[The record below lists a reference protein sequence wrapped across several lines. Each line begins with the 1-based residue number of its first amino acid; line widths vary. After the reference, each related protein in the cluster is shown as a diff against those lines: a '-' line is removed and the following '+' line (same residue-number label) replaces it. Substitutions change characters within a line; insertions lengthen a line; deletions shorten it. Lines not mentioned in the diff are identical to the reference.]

1 MDFVL
6 FYETIHIFIAPS
18 FIYMHFKGQGGL
30 KIAADVWG
38 SDNKKLVILLH
49 GGGQTRHAWG
59 ETGKKLAEAGYHSV
73 ALDLRGHG
81 DSEWH
86 SDGDYTIKAYKE
98 DLVSIIKELNKP
110 ASLIGASLGGMA
122 SLLLAGDEVNANLCT
137 ALIMVDIGIYP
148 DPAGS
153 DRIVSFMLS
162 GEAGFESLEDVA
174 KSISDY
180 LPHRQKPKDL
190 QGLKKNLRLKEDG
203 KYYWHW
209 DPRFIRRRPGSRDKG
224 YFDLQ
229 LKAAQKV
236 VVPTLLMRGALSDVV
251 TMEDVEYFLSVIGH
265 AKFVEIEK
273 AAHMIAGDRND
284 VFAEEAIKFL
294 RSL

>member
-1 MDFVL
+1 M
-6 FYETIHIFIAPS
+6 Y
-18 FIYMHFKGQGGL
+18 FKGHQDI

-38 SDNKKLVILLH
+38 SNNQELVILLH

-59 ETGKKLAEAGYHSV
+59 DTGKKLAEAGYHSV

-86 SDGDYTIKAYKE
+86 ADGDYSIRAYKD
-98 DLVSIIKELNKP
+98 DLVSIINEIGKP
-110 ASLIGASLGGMA
+110 ARLVGASLGGMA
-122 SLLLAGDEVNANLCT
+122 SLVLAGDEIYSDLCT

-148 DPAGS
+148 DPVGS

-162 GEAGFESLEDVA
+162 GEKGFDSLENVA

-180 LPHRQKPKDL
+180 LPHRKKPKDL
-190 QGLKKNLRLKEDG
+190 EGLKKNLRLKSDG
-203 KYYWHW
+203 RYYWHW
-209 DPRFIRRRPGSRDKG
+209 DPRFIRRRPGSRDRR

-229 LKAAQKV
+229 LKAAEKV
-236 VVPTLLMRGALSDVV
+236 TIPTLLIRGALSDVV
-251 TMEDVEYFLSVIGH
+251 TMEDVDYFLSVISH
-265 AKFVEIEK
+265 AKFVEIEN

-284 VFAEEAIKFL
+284 IFAEEAIKFL
-294 RSL
+294 KSL

>member
-1 MDFVL
+1 
-6 FYETIHIFIAPS
+6 
-18 FIYMHFKGQGGL
+18 MHFKGHGGL

-38 SDNKKLVILLH
+38 SDNNKLVILLH

-59 ETGKKLAEAGYHSV
+59 ETGKKLAEAGYHAV

-98 DLVSIIKELNKP
+98 DLVSIIKEINKP

-122 SLLLAGDEVNANLCT
+122 SLLLAGDEVNSNLCN

-148 DPAGS
+148 DPTGS
-153 DRIVSFMLS
+153 DRIVNFMLS
-162 GEAGFESLEDVA
+162 GEGGFDSLEDAA
-174 KSISDY
+174 KTISDY
-180 LPHRQKPKDL
+180 LPHRQKPKDSGGL
-190 QGLKKNLRLKEDG
+190 QKNLRLKDDG
-203 KYYWHW
+203 RYYWHW

-224 YFDLQ
+224 HFDFQ
-229 LKAAQKV
+229 LKAAEKV
-236 VVPTLLMRGALSDVV
+236 VVPTLLIRGALSDVV
-251 TMEDVEYFLSVIGH
+251 TMDDVNYFLSVINQ

-273 AAHMIAGDRND
+273 ATHMIAGDMND

-294 RSL
+294 TSL

>member
-86 SDGDYTIKAYKE
+86 SDADYTIKAYKE
-98 DLVSIIKELNKP
+98 DLVSIIKEINKP

-122 SLLLAGDEVNANLCT
+122 SLLLAGDEVNSNLCT
-137 ALIMVDIGIYP
+137 SLIMVDIGIYP

-174 KSISDY
+174 TSISDY

-284 VFAEEAIKFL
+284 GFAEEAIKFL

>member
-1 MDFVL
+1 
-6 FYETIHIFIAPS
+6 
-18 FIYMHFKGQGGL
+18 MHFKGHGDI

-38 SDNKKLVILLH
+38 SNNQELVILLH

-81 DSEWH
+81 ESEWDA
-86 SDGDYTIKAYKE
+86 DGDYSIRAYKD
-98 DLVSIIKELNKP
+98 DLVSIINEIGKP
-110 ASLIGASLGGMA
+110 ARLVGASLGGMA
-122 SLLLAGDEVNANLCT
+122 SLALAGDEINSDLCT

-148 DPAGS
+148 DPVGS

-162 GEAGFESLEDVA
+162 GEQGFDSLEDAA
-174 KSISDY
+174 KSISNY
-180 LPHRQKPKDL
+180 LPHRKKPKDPE
-190 QGLKKNLRLKEDG
+190 GLKKNLRLKDDG
-203 KYYWHW
+203 RYYWHW

-229 LKAAQKV
+229 LKAAEKV
-236 VVPTLLMRGALSDVV
+236 TIPTLLIRGALSDVV
-251 TMEDVEYFLSVIGH
+251 TMEDVDYFLSVISH

-284 VFAEEAIKFL
+284 IFAEEAIKFL
-294 RSL
+294 KSL

>member
-1 MDFVL
+1 
-6 FYETIHIFIAPS
+6 
-18 FIYMHFKGQGGL
+18 MHFKGHGDI

-38 SDNKKLVILLH
+38 SNNQELVILLH

-59 ETGKKLAEAGYHSV
+59 DTGKKLAEAGYHSV

-86 SDGDYTIKAYKE
+86 ADGDYSIRAYKD
-98 DLVSIIKELNKP
+98 DLVSIINEIGKP
-110 ASLIGASLGGMA
+110 ARLVGASLGGMA
-122 SLLLAGDEVNANLCT
+122 SLVLAGDEINSDLCT

-148 DPAGS
+148 DPVGS

-162 GEAGFESLEDVA
+162 GEKGFDSLEDVA

-180 LPHRQKPKDL
+180 LPHRKKPKDL
-190 QGLKKNLRLKEDG
+190 EGLKKNLRLKGDG
-203 KYYWHW
+203 RYYWHW
-209 DPRFIRRRPGSRDKG
+209 DPRFIRRRPGSRDRR

-229 LKAAQKV
+229 LKAAEKV
-236 VVPTLLMRGALSDVV
+236 TIPTLLIRGALSDVV
-251 TMEDVEYFLSVIGH
+251 TMEDVDYFLSVISH
-265 AKFVEIEK
+265 AKFVEIEN

-284 VFAEEAIKFL
+284 IFAEEAIKFL
-294 RSL
+294 KSL

>member
-1 MDFVL
+1 
-6 FYETIHIFIAPS
+6 
-18 FIYMHFKGQGGL
+18 MHFNGHGGL

-38 SDNKKLVILLH
+38 SNNQELVILLH

-59 ETGKKLAEAGYHSV
+59 NTGKKLAEAGYHSV

-86 SDGDYTIKAYKE
+86 ADGDYSIRAYKD
-98 DLVSIIKELNKP
+98 DLVSIINEIGRP
-110 ASLIGASLGGMA
+110 ARLVGASLGGMA
-122 SLLLAGDEVNANLCT
+122 SLLLAGDEINSDLCT

-148 DPAGS
+148 DPVGS

-162 GEAGFESLEDVA
+162 GEGGFNSLEDVA

-180 LPHRQKPKDL
+180 LPHRKKPKDL
-190 QGLKKNLRLKEDG
+190 EGLKKNLRLKDDG
-203 KYYWHW
+203 RYYWHW
-209 DPRFIRRRPGSRDKG
+209 DPRFIRRRSGSQDREG

-229 LKAAQKV
+229 LKAAEKV
-236 VVPTLLMRGALSDVV
+236 TIPTLLIRGALSDVV
-251 TMEDVEYFLSVIGH
+251 TMEDVDYFLSVISH
-265 AKFVEIEK
+265 AKFVEIAK

-284 VFAEEAIKFL
+284 IFAEEAIKFL
-294 RSL
+294 KSL

>member
-1 MDFVL
+1 M
-6 FYETIHIFIAPS
+6 Y
-18 FIYMHFKGQGGL
+18 FKGHGDI

-38 SDNKKLVILLH
+38 SNNQELVILLH

-59 ETGKKLAEAGYHSV
+59 DTGKKLAEAGYHSV

-86 SDGDYTIKAYKE
+86 ADGDYSIRAYKD
-98 DLVSIIKELNKP
+98 DLVSIINEIGKP
-110 ASLIGASLGGMA
+110 ARLVGASLGGMA
-122 SLLLAGDEVNANLCT
+122 SLVLAGDEINSDLCT

-148 DPAGS
+148 DPVGS

-162 GEAGFESLEDVA
+162 GEKGFDSLENVA

-180 LPHRQKPKDL
+180 LPHRKKPKDL
-190 QGLKKNLRLKEDG
+190 EGLKKNLRLKGDG
-203 KYYWHW
+203 RYYWHW
-209 DPRFIRRRPGSRDKG
+209 DPRFIRRRPGSRDRR

-229 LKAAQKV
+229 LKAAEKV
-236 VVPTLLMRGALSDVV
+236 TIPTLLIRGALSDVV
-251 TMEDVEYFLSVIGH
+251 TMEDVDYFLSVISH
-265 AKFVEIEK
+265 AKFVEIEN

-284 VFAEEAIKFL
+284 IFAEEAIKFL
-294 RSL
+294 KSL

>member
-6 FYETIHIFIAPS
+6 FYETIHIFLARTIMH
-18 FIYMHFKGQGGL
+18 MHFKGQGGL

-38 SDNKKLVILLH
+38 SDNKKLVVLLH

-86 SDGDYTIKAYKE
+86 PDGDYTIKAYKE
-98 DLVSIIKELNKP
+98 DLVSIIKEINKP

-122 SLLLAGDEVNANLCT
+122 SLLLAGDEVNSNLCT
-137 ALIMVDIGIYP
+137 SLIMVDIGIYP

>member
-1 MDFVL
+1 
-6 FYETIHIFIAPS
+6 
-18 FIYMHFKGQGGL
+18 MHFKGQGGL

-86 SDGDYTIKAYKE
+86 SDADYTIKAYKE
-98 DLVSIIKELNKP
+98 DLVSIIKEINKP

-122 SLLLAGDEVNANLCT
+122 SLLLAGDEVNSNLCT
-137 ALIMVDIGIYP
+137 SLIMVDIGIYP

-284 VFAEEAIKFL
+284 GFAEEAIKFL

>member
-6 FYETIHIFIAPS
+6 FYETINIFIAPS
-18 FIYMHFKGQGGL
+18 FIHMHFKGHGGL

-86 SDGDYTIKAYKE
+86 SDADYTIKAYKE
-98 DLVSIIKELNKP
+98 DLVSIIKEINKP

-122 SLLLAGDEVNANLCT
+122 SLLLAGDEVNSNLCT
-137 ALIMVDIGIYP
+137 SLIMVDIGIYP

-251 TMEDVEYFLSVIGH
+251 TMEDVEYFLSVIGQ

>member
-1 MDFVL
+1 M
-6 FYETIHIFIAPS
+6 Y
-18 FIYMHFKGQGGL
+18 FKGHGDI

-38 SDNKKLVILLH
+38 SNNEELVILLH

-59 ETGKKLAEAGYHSV
+59 DTGKKLAEAGYHSV

-86 SDGDYTIKAYKE
+86 ADGDYSIRAYKD
-98 DLVSIIKELNKP
+98 DLVSIINEIGKP
-110 ASLIGASLGGMA
+110 ARLVGASLGGMA
-122 SLLLAGDEVNANLCT
+122 SLVLAGDEINSDLCT

-148 DPAGS
+148 DPVGS

-162 GEAGFESLEDVA
+162 GEKGFDSLEDVA

-180 LPHRQKPKDL
+180 LPHRKKPKDL
-190 QGLKKNLRLKEDG
+190 EGLKKNLRLKSDG
-203 KYYWHW
+203 RYYWHW
-209 DPRFIRRRPGSRDKG
+209 DPRFIRRRPGSRDRR

-229 LKAAQKV
+229 LKAAEKV
-236 VVPTLLMRGALSDVV
+236 TIPTLLIRGALSDVV
-251 TMEDVEYFLSVIGH
+251 TMEDVDYFLSVISH

-284 VFAEEAIKFL
+284 IFAEEAIKFL
-294 RSL
+294 KSL

>member
-1 MDFVL
+1 
-6 FYETIHIFIAPS
+6 
-18 FIYMHFKGQGGL
+18 MHFKGHGDI

-38 SDNKKLVILLH
+38 SNNEELVILLH

-59 ETGKKLAEAGYHSV
+59 DTGKKLAEAGYHSV

-86 SDGDYTIKAYKE
+86 ADGDYSIRAYKD
-98 DLVSIIKELNKP
+98 DLVSIINEIGKP
-110 ASLIGASLGGMA
+110 ARLVGASLGGMA
-122 SLLLAGDEVNANLCT
+122 SLVLAGDEINSDLCT

-148 DPAGS
+148 DPVGS

-162 GEAGFESLEDVA
+162 GEKGFDSLEDVA

-180 LPHRQKPKDL
+180 LPHRKKRKDL
-190 QGLKKNLRLKEDG
+190 EGLKKNLRLKSDG
-203 KYYWHW
+203 RYYWHW
-209 DPRFIRRRPGSRDKG
+209 DPRFIRSSPGSRDRR

-229 LKAAQKV
+229 LKAAEKV
-236 VVPTLLMRGALSDVV
+236 TIPTLLIRGALSDVV
-251 TMEDVEYFLSVIGH
+251 TMEDVDYFLSVISH
-265 AKFVEIEK
+265 AKFVEIEN

-284 VFAEEAIKFL
+284 IFAEEAIKFL
-294 RSL
+294 KSL

>member
-1 MDFVL
+1 M
-6 FYETIHIFIAPS
+6 Y
-18 FIYMHFKGQGGL
+18 FKGHQDI

-38 SDNKKLVILLH
+38 SNNQELVILLH

-59 ETGKKLAEAGYHSV
+59 DTGKKLAEAGYHSV

-86 SDGDYTIKAYKE
+86 ADGDYSIRAYKD
-98 DLVSIIKELNKP
+98 DLVSIINEIGKP
-110 ASLIGASLGGMA
+110 ARLVGASLGGMA
-122 SLLLAGDEVNANLCT
+122 SLVLAGDEINSDLCT

-148 DPAGS
+148 DPVGS

-162 GEAGFESLEDVA
+162 GEKGFDSLENVA

-180 LPHRQKPKDL
+180 LPHRKKPKDL
-190 QGLKKNLRLKEDG
+190 EGLKKNLRLKSDG
-203 KYYWHW
+203 RYYWHW
-209 DPRFIRRRPGSRDKG
+209 DPRFIRRRPGSRDRR

-229 LKAAQKV
+229 LKAAEKV
-236 VVPTLLMRGALSDVV
+236 TIPTLLIRGALSDVV
-251 TMEDVEYFLSVIGH
+251 TMEDVDYFLSVISH
-265 AKFVEIEK
+265 AKFVEIEN

-284 VFAEEAIKFL
+284 IFAEEAIKFL
-294 RSL
+294 KSL

>member
-1 MDFVL
+1 M
-6 FYETIHIFIAPS
+6 Y
-18 FIYMHFKGQGGL
+18 FKGHGAI

-38 SDNKKLVILLH
+38 SNNEELVILLH

-59 ETGKKLAEAGYHSV
+59 DTGKKLAEAGYHSV

-86 SDGDYTIKAYKE
+86 ADGDYSIRAYKD
-98 DLVSIIKELNKP
+98 DLVSIINEIGKP
-110 ASLIGASLGGMA
+110 ARLVGASLGGMA
-122 SLLLAGDEVNANLCT
+122 SLVLAGDEINSDLCT

-148 DPAGS
+148 DPVGS

-162 GEAGFESLEDVA
+162 GEKGFDSLENVA

-180 LPHRQKPKDL
+180 LPHRKKPKDL
-190 QGLKKNLRLKEDG
+190 EGLKKNLRLKSDG
-203 KYYWHW
+203 RYYWHW
-209 DPRFIRRRPGSRDKG
+209 DPRFIRRRPGSRDRR

-229 LKAAQKV
+229 LKAAKKV
-236 VVPTLLMRGALSDVV
+236 TIPTLLIRGALSDVV
-251 TMEDVEYFLSVIGH
+251 TMEDVDYFLSVISH
-265 AKFVEIEK
+265 AKFVEIEN

-284 VFAEEAIKFL
+284 IFAEEAIKFL
-294 RSL
+294 KSL

>member
-6 FYETIHIFIAPS
+6 FYETIHIFLTRS
-18 FIYMHFKGQGGL
+18 FIHMHFKGHGGL

-38 SDNKKLVILLH
+38 SNNKKLVILLH

-59 ETGKKLAEAGYHSV
+59 ETGKKLAEAGYHAV

-86 SDGDYTIKAYKE
+86 SEGDYTIKAYKE
-98 DLVSIIKELNKP
+98 DLVSIIKEINKP

-122 SLLLAGDEVNANLCT
+122 SLLLAGDEVNLNLCT

-148 DPAGS
+148 DPVGS

-162 GEAGFESLEDVA
+162 GEGGFESLEDVA
-174 KSISDY
+174 KSISNY

-203 KYYWHW
+203 RYYWHW

-224 YFDLQ
+224 NFDLQ
-229 LKAAQKV
+229 LKAAEKV
-236 VVPTLLMRGALSDVV
+236 VVPTLLIRGALSDVV
-251 TMEDVEYFLSVIGH
+251 TMEDVEYFSSVIGH

>member
-1 MDFVL
+1 
-6 FYETIHIFIAPS
+6 
-18 FIYMHFKGQGGL
+18 MHFKGHGDI

-38 SDNKKLVILLH
+38 SNNEELVILLH

-59 ETGKKLAEAGYHSV
+59 DTGIKLAEAGYHSV

-86 SDGDYTIKAYKE
+86 ADGDYSIRAYKD
-98 DLVSIIKELNKP
+98 DLVSIINEIGKP
-110 ASLIGASLGGMA
+110 ARLVGASLGGMA
-122 SLLLAGDEVNANLCT
+122 SLVLAGDEINSDLCT

-148 DPAGS
+148 DPVGS

-162 GEAGFESLEDVA
+162 GEKGFDSLEDVA

-180 LPHRQKPKDL
+180 LPHRKKPKDL
-190 QGLKKNLRLKEDG
+190 EGLKKNLRLKSDG
-203 KYYWHW
+203 RYYWHW
-209 DPRFIRRRPGSRDKG
+209 DPRFIRRRPGSRDRR

-229 LKAAQKV
+229 LKAAEKV
-236 VVPTLLMRGALSDVV
+236 TIPTLLIRGALSDVV
-251 TMEDVEYFLSVIGH
+251 TMEDVDYFLSVISH
-265 AKFVEIEK
+265 AKFVEIEN

-284 VFAEEAIKFL
+284 IFAEEAIKFL
-294 RSL
+294 KSL

>member
-1 MDFVL
+1 
-6 FYETIHIFIAPS
+6 
-18 FIYMHFKGQGGL
+18 MHFKGHGDI

-38 SDNKKLVILLH
+38 SNNQELVILLH

-81 DSEWH
+81 ESEWDA
-86 SDGDYTIKAYKE
+86 DGDYSIRAYKD
-98 DLVSIIKELNKP
+98 DLVSIINEIGKP
-110 ASLIGASLGGMA
+110 ARLVGASLGGMA
-122 SLLLAGDEVNANLCT
+122 SLALAGDEINSDLCT

-148 DPAGS
+148 DPVGS

-162 GEAGFESLEDVA
+162 GEKGFDSLEDAA

-180 LPHRQKPKDL
+180 LPHRKKPKDL
-190 QGLKKNLRLKEDG
+190 EGLKKNLRLKDDG
-203 KYYWHW
+203 RYYWHW
-209 DPRFIRRRPGSRDKG
+209 DPRFIRRRPGSRDRG

-229 LKAAQKV
+229 LKAAEKV
-236 VVPTLLMRGALSDVV
+236 TIPTLLIRGALSDVV
-251 TMEDVEYFLSVIGH
+251 TMEDVEYFLSVISH

-284 VFAEEAIKFL
+284 IFAEEAIKFL
-294 RSL
+294 KSL

>member
-1 MDFVL
+1 
-6 FYETIHIFIAPS
+6 
-18 FIYMHFKGQGGL
+18 MHFKGHGDI
-30 KIAADVWG
+30 KIAADIWG
-38 SDNKKLVILLH
+38 SNNQELVILLH

-59 ETGKKLAEAGYHSV
+59 DTGIKLAEAGYHSV

-86 SDGDYTIKAYKE
+86 ADGDYSIRAYKD
-98 DLVSIIKELNKP
+98 DLVSIINEIGKP
-110 ASLIGASLGGMA
+110 ARLVGASLGGMA
-122 SLLLAGDEVNANLCT
+122 SLVLAGDEINSDLCT

-148 DPAGS
+148 DPVGS

-162 GEAGFESLEDVA
+162 GEKGFDSLEDAA

-180 LPHRQKPKDL
+180 LPHRKKPKDL
-190 QGLKKNLRLKEDG
+190 EGLKKNLRLKGDG
-203 KYYWHW
+203 RYYWHW
-209 DPRFIRRRPGSRDKG
+209 DPRFIRRRPGSRDRR

-229 LKAAQKV
+229 LKAAEKV
-236 VVPTLLMRGALSDVV
+236 TIPTLLIRGALSDVV
-251 TMEDVEYFLSVIGH
+251 TMEDVDYFLSVISH

-284 VFAEEAIKFL
+284 IFAEEAIKFL
-294 RSL
+294 KSL

>member
-1 MDFVL
+1 
-6 FYETIHIFIAPS
+6 
-18 FIYMHFKGQGGL
+18 MHFKGHGDI

-38 SDNKKLVILLH
+38 SNNQELVILLH

-59 ETGKKLAEAGYHSV
+59 DTGKKLAEAGYHSV

-81 DSEWH
+81 DSEWDT
-86 SDGDYTIKAYKE
+86 DGDYSIRAYKD
-98 DLVSIIKELNKP
+98 DLVSIINEIGKP
-110 ASLIGASLGGMA
+110 ARLVGASLGGMA
-122 SLLLAGDEVNANLCT
+122 SLALAGDEINSDLCT

-148 DPAGS
+148 DPVGS

-162 GEAGFESLEDVA
+162 GEKGFDSLEDAA

-180 LPHRQKPKDL
+180 LPHRKKPKDL
-190 QGLKKNLRLKEDG
+190 EGLKKNLRLKDDG
-203 KYYWHW
+203 RYYWHW

-229 LKAAQKV
+229 LKAAEKV
-236 VVPTLLMRGALSDVV
+236 TIPTLLIRGALSDVV
-251 TMEDVEYFLSVIGH
+251 TMEDVDYFLSVISH

-284 VFAEEAIKFL
+284 IFAEEAIKFL
-294 RSL
+294 KSL

>member
-1 MDFVL
+1 
-6 FYETIHIFIAPS
+6 
-18 FIYMHFKGQGGL
+18 MHFKGHGDI

-38 SDNKKLVILLH
+38 SNNEELVILLH

-59 ETGKKLAEAGYHSV
+59 DTGKKLAEAGYHSV

-86 SDGDYTIKAYKE
+86 ADGDYSIRAYKD
-98 DLVSIIKELNKP
+98 DLVSIINEIGKP
-110 ASLIGASLGGMA
+110 ARLVGASLGGMA
-122 SLLLAGDEVNANLCT
+122 SLVLAGDEINSDLCT

-148 DPAGS
+148 DPVGS

-162 GEAGFESLEDVA
+162 GEEGFDSLEDVA

-180 LPHRQKPKDL
+180 LPHRKKPKDL
-190 QGLKKNLRLKEDG
+190 EGLKKNLRLKGDG
-203 KYYWHW
+203 RYYWHW
-209 DPRFIRRRPGSRDKG
+209 DPRFIRRRPGSRDRR

-229 LKAAQKV
+229 LKAAEKV
-236 VVPTLLMRGALSDVV
+236 TIPTLLIRGALSDVV
-251 TMEDVEYFLSVIGH
+251 TMEDVDYFLSVISH
-265 AKFVEIEK
+265 AKFVEIEN

-284 VFAEEAIKFL
+284 IFAEEAIKFL
-294 RSL
+294 KSL

>member
-6 FYETIHIFIAPS
+6 FYETIHIFLTRS
-18 FIYMHFKGQGGL
+18 FIHMHFKGHGGL

-86 SDGDYTIKAYKE
+86 SDADYTIKAYKE
-98 DLVSIIKELNKP
+98 DLVSIIKEINKP

-122 SLLLAGDEVNANLCT
+122 SLLLAGDEVNSNLCT
-137 ALIMVDIGIYP
+137 SLIMLDIGIYP

-284 VFAEEAIKFL
+284 GFAEEAIKFL

>member
-1 MDFVL
+1 
-6 FYETIHIFIAPS
+6 
-18 FIYMHFKGQGGL
+18 MHFKGHGDI

-38 SDNKKLVILLH
+38 SNNQELVILLH

-81 DSEWH
+81 DSEWDA
-86 SDGDYTIKAYKE
+86 DGDYSIRAYKD
-98 DLVSIIKELNKP
+98 DLVSIINEIGKP
-110 ASLIGASLGGMA
+110 ARLVGASLGGMA
-122 SLLLAGDEVNANLCT
+122 SLALAGDEINSDLCT

-148 DPAGS
+148 DPVGS

-162 GEAGFESLEDVA
+162 GEKGFDSLEDAA
-174 KSISDY
+174 KSISNY
-180 LPHRQKPKDL
+180 LPHRKKPKDL
-190 QGLKKNLRLKEDG
+190 EGLKKNLRLKDDG
-203 KYYWHW
+203 RYYWHW

-229 LKAAQKV
+229 LKAAEKV
-236 VVPTLLMRGALSDVV
+236 IIPTLLIRGALSDVV
-251 TMEDVEYFLSVIGH
+251 TMEDVDYFLSVISH
-265 AKFVEIEK
+265 AKFVEIER

-294 RSL
+294 KSL

>member
-1 MDFVL
+1 M
-6 FYETIHIFIAPS
+6 Y
-18 FIYMHFKGQGGL
+18 FKGHGDI

-38 SDNKKLVILLH
+38 SNNEELVILLH

-59 ETGKKLAEAGYHSV
+59 DTGKKLAEAGYHSV

-86 SDGDYTIKAYKE
+86 ADGDYSIRAYKD
-98 DLVSIIKELNKP
+98 DLVSIINEIGKP
-110 ASLIGASLGGMA
+110 ARLVGASLGGMA
-122 SLLLAGDEVNANLCT
+122 SLVLAGDEINSDLCT

-148 DPAGS
+148 DPVGS
-153 DRIVSFMLS
+153 DRIVNFMLS
-162 GEAGFESLEDVA
+162 GEKGFDSLEDVA

-180 LPHRQKPKDL
+180 LPHRKKPKDL
-190 QGLKKNLRLKEDG
+190 EGLKKNLRLKSDG
-203 KYYWHW
+203 RYYWHW
-209 DPRFIRRRPGSRDKG
+209 DPRFIRRRPGSRDRR

-229 LKAAQKV
+229 LKAAEKV
-236 VVPTLLMRGALSDVV
+236 TIPTLLIRGALSDVV
-251 TMEDVEYFLSVIGH
+251 TLEDVDYFLSVISH

-284 VFAEEAIKFL
+284 IFAEEAIKFL
-294 RSL
+294 KSL

>member
-1 MDFVL
+1 
-6 FYETIHIFIAPS
+6 
-18 FIYMHFKGQGGL
+18 MHFKGHGDI

-38 SDNKKLVILLH
+38 SNNQELVILLH

-86 SDGDYTIKAYKE
+86 ADGDYSIRAYKD
-98 DLVSIIKELNKP
+98 DLVSIINEIGKP
-110 ASLIGASLGGMA
+110 ARLVGASLGGMA
-122 SLLLAGDEVNANLCT
+122 SLVLAGDEINSDLCT

-148 DPAGS
+148 DPVGS

-162 GEAGFESLEDVA
+162 GEGGFNSLEDVA

-180 LPHRQKPKDL
+180 LPHRKKPKDL
-190 QGLKKNLRLKEDG
+190 EGLKKNLRLKDDG
-203 KYYWHW
+203 RYYWHW
-209 DPRFIRRRPGSRDKG
+209 DPRFIRRRPGSQDREG

-229 LKAAQKV
+229 LKAAEKV
-236 VVPTLLMRGALSDVV
+236 TIPTLLIRGALSDVV
-251 TMEDVEYFLSVIGH
+251 TMEDVDYFLSVISH

-284 VFAEEAIKFL
+284 IFAEEAIKFL
-294 RSL
+294 KSL

>member
-1 MDFVL
+1 
-6 FYETIHIFIAPS
+6 
-18 FIYMHFKGQGGL
+18 MHFKGHGDI

-38 SDNKKLVILLH
+38 SNNQELVILLH

-59 ETGKKLAEAGYHSV
+59 GTGKKLAEAGYHSV

-86 SDGDYTIKAYKE
+86 ADGDYSIRAYKD
-98 DLVSIIKELNKP
+98 DLVSIINEIGKP
-110 ASLIGASLGGMA
+110 ARLVGASLGGMA
-122 SLLLAGDEVNANLCT
+122 SLVLAGDEINSDLCT

-148 DPAGS
+148 DPVGS

-162 GEAGFESLEDVA
+162 GEKGFDSLEDVA

-180 LPHRQKPKDL
+180 LPHRKKPKDL
-190 QGLKKNLRLKEDG
+190 EGLKKNLRLKGDG
-203 KYYWHW
+203 RYYWHW
-209 DPRFIRRRPGSRDKG
+209 DPRFIRRRPGSRDRR

-229 LKAAQKV
+229 LKAAEKV
-236 VVPTLLMRGALSDVV
+236 TIPTLLIRGALSDVV
-251 TMEDVEYFLSVIGH
+251 TMEDVDYFLSVISH

-284 VFAEEAIKFL
+284 IFAEEAIKFL
-294 RSL
+294 KSL

>member
-1 MDFVL
+1 M
-6 FYETIHIFIAPS
+6 Y
-18 FIYMHFKGQGGL
+18 FKGHQDI

-38 SDNKKLVILLH
+38 SNNKELVILLH

-59 ETGKKLAEAGYHSV
+59 DTGKKLAEAGYHSV

-86 SDGDYTIKAYKE
+86 ADGDYSIRAYKD
-98 DLVSIIKELNKP
+98 DLVSIINEIGKP
-110 ASLIGASLGGMA
+110 ARLVGASLGGMA
-122 SLLLAGDEVNANLCT
+122 SLVLAGDEINSDLCT

-148 DPAGS
+148 DPVGS

-162 GEAGFESLEDVA
+162 GEKGFDSLENVA

-180 LPHRQKPKDL
+180 LPHRKKPKDL
-190 QGLKKNLRLKEDG
+190 EGLKKNLRLKSDG
-203 KYYWHW
+203 RYYWHW
-209 DPRFIRRRPGSRDKG
+209 DPRFIRRRPGSRDRR

-229 LKAAQKV
+229 LKAAEKV
-236 VVPTLLMRGALSDVV
+236 TIPTLLIRGALSDVV
-251 TMEDVEYFLSVIGH
+251 TMEDVDYFLSMISH

-284 VFAEEAIKFL
+284 IFAEEAIKFL
-294 RSL
+294 KSL